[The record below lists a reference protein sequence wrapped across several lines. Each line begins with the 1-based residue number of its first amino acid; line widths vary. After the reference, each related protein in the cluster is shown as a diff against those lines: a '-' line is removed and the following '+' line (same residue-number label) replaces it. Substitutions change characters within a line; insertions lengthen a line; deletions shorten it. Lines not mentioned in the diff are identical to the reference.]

1 MAIVPAGARL
11 TADRFNAE
19 VPGPWRNVTF
29 ANWQQGG
36 LTYAPLRVQKYG
48 NRARLDGHA
57 QPSASYSGNQL
68 AFTIPSDLAP
78 LYQHYFNAIRIT
90 SGTPTQVGLIVSST
104 GAVTVYSS
112 TTIGTTDRYDF
123 SFIDWPL
130 D

>member
-1 MAIVPAGARL
+1 MRT
-11 TADRFNAE
+11 TADRLNAE
-19 VPGPWRNVTF
+19 GTGPWRDITFNNWVT
-29 ANWQQGG
+29 GG

-57 QPSASYSGNQL
+57 QPSAAYSGSQL
-68 AFTIPSDLAP
+68 AFTIPADLAP
-78 LYQHYFNAIRIT
+78 TYQHYFNAVRVT
-90 SGTPTQVGLIVSST
+90 SGTPTLVGVIIGTT

-112 TTIGTTDRYDF
+112 TSISGTDRYDF